1 MNADTDSDPG
11 PDWTP
16 WEIGPRLF
24 WIGPDGTSCAELTNR
39 GWVPANVLH
48 VKSQGSPVP
57 NFHAASDSELFIRA
71 LRVNFDRGRP
81 GEFEQ
86 ALKSTPEDGLRRIRE
101 SDWMKRILAA
111 FESTRPND
119 TPPQLNP

>member
-1 MNADTDSDPG
+1 
-11 PDWTP
+11 
-16 WEIGPRLF
+16 LF